1 MDIHSYEEG
10 VPSWV
15 TLTTPDAEGG
25 SRFYGSLFGWAY
37 QEGPGGPGGPHP
49 SWTALL
55 HERPVAAIAPAEGA
69 ERATWSMHVNV
80 ADADKT
86 AETVI
91 AAGGRVLTPP
101 YDLGA
106 TGRAAVFADHSGTT
120 FAVWQAGGHP
130 GAGAVDEPGAFHRG
144 ELITDDVEASRD
156 FYHSVFGW
164 TLTPPEGPLSR
175 RTWQLNGRAVA
186 ELLPRP
192 PAMPVEIPPYW
203 DIYFTVGDA
212 EAAITAVTAL
222 GGTVL
227 MGATPLAHG
236 TIAVFADPAGAVFTV
251 NAPATS
257 TN

>member
-15 TLTTPDAEGG
+15 TLTTPDAEAAG
-25 SRFYGSLFGWAY
+25 RFYGSLFGWAY
-37 QEGPGGPGGPHP
+37 QEGPHP

-55 HERPVAAIAPAEGA
+55 HDRPVAAITPAQGV

-86 AETVI
+86 AETVV

-101 YDLGA
+101 YDLGTA
-106 TGRAAVFADHSGTT
+106 GRAALFADHSGTA
-120 FAVWQAGGHP
+120 FAVWQAGGRP
-130 GAGAVDEPGAFHRG
+130 GAGAVDEPGTFHQG
-144 ELITDDVEASRD
+144 ELITDDVEASAA

-164 TLTPPEGPLSR
+164 TLGQPEGPLSR
-175 RTWQLNGRAVA
+175 RAWQLDGRAVG

-192 PAMPVEIPPYW
+192 PAMPTEIPPYW
-203 DIYFTVGDA
+203 DVYFTVGDT
-212 EAAITAVTAL
+212 EATVDRVTAL

-236 TIAVFADPAGAVFTV
+236 SIAVLTDPVGAVFTV
-251 NAPATS
+251 NAPTTS